1 MKTMII
7 AVAATLMAAGTA
19 FAAENSSFSDGHGFE
34 RAPKVAM
41 QLDLE
46 PTASIGLAASNDV
59 LIDRRFDGGREVIER
74 YTLNLDGSRNVLSKS
89 YGSSDR

>member
-1 MKTMII
+1 MKTI
-7 AVAATLMAAGTA
+7 ALALAAAIVSTGAA

-74 YTLNLDGSRNVLSKS
+74 YTLNLDGSRNVLSTS